1 MRESGNTIIN
11 MSMMIEEII
20 IMVEEYIAGLEV
32 DKSVLA
38 MMEPLA
44 SETVEEFSKKD
55 VESFTT
61 NRFMLLFQMEM
72 MIWDQKMKVA
82 GTWLEEEDLSP
93 ALEDVVTAN
102 TNSPVGVPEE
112 LLLELWLEDKAM
124 QHHFS
129 AGKKLF

>member
-72 MIWDQKMKVA
+72 MIWD
-82 GTWLEEEDLSP
+82 
-93 ALEDVVTAN
+93 
-102 TNSPVGVPEE
+102 
-112 LLLELWLEDKAM
+112 
-124 QHHFS
+124 
-129 AGKKLF
+129 